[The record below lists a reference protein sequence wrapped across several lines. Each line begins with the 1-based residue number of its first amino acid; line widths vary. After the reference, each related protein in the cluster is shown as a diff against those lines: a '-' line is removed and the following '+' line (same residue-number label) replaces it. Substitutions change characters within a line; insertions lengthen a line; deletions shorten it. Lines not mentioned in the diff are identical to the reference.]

1 MRVNQV
7 DLIGHT
13 IRLWRGETK
22 SGEPRTVR
30 MIQKVELL
38 LMECITGKR
47 PDDFVF
53 TRGRER
59 VRDFRGAWEVLCT
72 AAKLDGL
79 LFHDLRRSADRN
91 LIRRGVPERVAM
103 QISGHKTRSVF
114 DRYNV
119 VSESDLVDAARKIEA
134 GAKAAPLENRY
145 KTRYISSR

>member
-1 MRVNQV
+1 MARLACAYSFGFRKGELLAMRVNQV

-53 TRGRER
+53 TRGRE
-59 VRDFRGAWEVLCT
+59 VCAT
-72 AAKLDGL
+72 
-79 LFHDLRRSADRN
+79 
-91 LIRRGVPERVAM
+91 
-103 QISGHKTRSVF
+103 SVEPG
-114 DRYNV
+114 RCC
-119 VSESDLVDAARKIEA
+119 
-134 GAKAAPLENRY
+134 APLLNL
-145 KTRYISSR
+145 TVSSSMT